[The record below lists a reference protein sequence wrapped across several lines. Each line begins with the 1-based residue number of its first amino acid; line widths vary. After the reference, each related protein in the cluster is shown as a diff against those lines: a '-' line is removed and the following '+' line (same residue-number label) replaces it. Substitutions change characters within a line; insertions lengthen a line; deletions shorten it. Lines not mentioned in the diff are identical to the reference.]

1 MKEDLQSQKRFD
13 LPQSDHDFNTVLDT
27 KTDSRFHKTSS
38 NSSSSQS
45 KQLPPQYLT
54 FLKTTT
60 KTSKRNKNVLREE
73 NYSPCCIITTTSA
86 SSSQKIWAE
95 LAGVPHRC
103 YAFTFVDVNAPQN
116 HNVVQLDEEL
126 LQWFSNLP
134 SSGTLLNKLYSE
146 LQHIKDKCNQPVQ
159 YPTQLDGL
167 RCTQWNTVH
176 HLLFRLQKLRSRA
189 LKWPVQTHEEM
200 WAELRLE
207 VHIFW
212 ILCGSPFLY
221 LA

>member
-1 MKEDLQSQKRFD
+1 MFSERKTT
-13 LPQSDHDFNTVLDT
+13 LPAA
-27 KTDSRFHKTSS
+27 SS
-38 NSSSSQS
+38 
-45 KQLPPQYLT
+45 LPPLRLLPKRYEQSWQVFHTGATLSHLLT
-54 FLKTTT
+54 WMHHVNNECTTG
-60 KTSKRNKNVLREE
+60 
-73 NYSPCCIITTTSA
+73 
-86 SSSQKIWAE
+86 W
-95 LAGVPHRC
+95 
-103 YAFTFVDVNAPQN
+103 
-116 HNVVQLDEEL
+116 EL

>member
-1 MKEDLQSQKRFD
+1 MGFFLVVVCRLSCPEACEILVSWPGIKPTSPASEGRFLKSGIGARGWARQHLYFWLVKEDLQSQKRFD

-73 NYSPCCIITTTSA
+73 SYSPCCIITTTSA

-103 YAFTFVDVNAPQN
+103 YAFTFVDVNAPRQQWM
-116 HNVVQLDEEL
+116 HNWMRVAPVVL
-126 LQWFSNLP
+126 
-134 SSGTLLNKLYSE
+134 KLA
-146 LQHIKDKCNQPVQ
+146 K
-159 YPTQLDGL
+159 
-167 RCTQWNTVH
+167 QWNSVKQT
-176 HLLFRLQKLRSRA
+176 LFRTSTYKR
-189 LKWPVQTHEEM
+189 
-200 WAELRLE
+200 
-207 VHIFW
+207 
-212 ILCGSPFLY
+212 
-221 LA
+221 

>member
-1 MKEDLQSQKRFD
+1 MWKVSQILKVRDRSQGMGQTTSILLTGEEDLQSQKRFD
-13 LPQSDHDFNTVLDT
+13 LPQSDHDFNTVLDS

-54 FLKTTT
+54 FLKTT

-116 HNVVQLDEEL
+116 HNGVQLDE
-126 LQWFSNLP
+126 SC
-134 SSGTLLNKLYSE
+134 SSGSQTCQAVE
-146 LQHIKDKCNQPVQ
+146 LC
-159 YPTQLDGL
+159 
-167 RCTQWNTVH
+167 
-176 HLLFRLQKLRSRA
+176 
-189 LKWPVQTHEEM
+189 
-200 WAELRLE
+200 
-207 VHIFW
+207 
-212 ILCGSPFLY
+212 
-221 LA
+221 